1 MPVLTLISK
10 LNSHLA
16 TPLLRHGLT
25 LRVALGGGVIRPSP
39 YLDYLSLVPW
49 GQKLVAGEVHSR
61 AEQRRKER
69 KAREEEPSALDALV
83 DRAWEGLGLEDA
95 SRALNAQP
103 PPASATSREHRQPS
117 DRKGRRRRNRQM
129 MQQYQQPQH
138 EDDDKVHVKQNSYD
152 NPQLEALEGYLR
164 PALVPNERW
173 EDIPS
178 RWYFNTP
185 FVKWARVE
193 LLNAKYGENV
203 RDTLMLPKYSAEL
216 SAMLPGLAAGTDAA
230 PPDHPPSMATLT
242 KAFQMTEWTRD
253 KNSDAVSNRVR
264 AIAKQLGGIVVP
276 IPGSAILYPEIPD
289 GADTSSL
296 SLEDILELGGGHV
309 AQCGPFNYVCEQ
321 AGIYEFWTREYIDG
335 LAAYLTERADR
346 AGGNTIILDVGAGD
360 GTLAHF
366 LRSALEAPA
375 AQEGGAPSKSKKGI
389 PSVVATDDG
398 SWKIRPRF
406 EVEKIGVG
414 EAVGKYRQMCDQL
427 IVLCSWMPMGIDW
440 TAEIR
445 ANGADE
451 IILIGECDDGN
462 CGDNWL
468 TWGNPE
474 FRDDMEEAIDGDSLS
489 APYRHDGYRR
499 FDLEDL
505 SHMQFSRFDSSV
517 SSNSKTVSFR
527 K

>member
-1 MPVLTLISK
+1 MPIFTLISK

-16 TPLLRHGLT
+16 TPLLRHGLS
-25 LRVALGGGVIRPSP
+25 LRVVLGGGVIRPSP
-39 YLDYLSLVPW
+39 YLDYISLVPW
-49 GQKLVAGEVHSR
+49 GQKLVSGEVHNC
-61 AEQRRKER
+61 AEQTRKER
-69 KAREEEPSALDALV
+69 EKEPSALDVFV
-83 DRAWEGLGLEDA
+83 DRAWDRLGLEDA
-95 SRALNAQP
+95 SRALNAEP
-103 PPASATSREHRQPS
+103 PVSKKSKLPRES
-117 DRKGRRRRNRQM
+117 DRRRGRRRKNRQLM
-129 MQQYQQPQH
+129 KQQHQQQ
-138 EDDDKVHVKQNSYD
+138 EDEKVDIAPKTND

-185 FVKWARVE
+185 FVKWARLE
-193 LLNAKYGENV
+193 LLKAKYGEDV
-203 RDTLMLPKYSAEL
+203 QSTLMMPKYSTEL
-216 SAMLPGLAAGTDAA
+216 SAMLPGLAAAA
-230 PPDHPPSMATLT
+230 NKDTVSPDQPPTLATLA
-242 KAFQMTEWTRD
+242 KAFQMADWTRE
-253 KNSDAVSNRVR
+253 KNTDAVSDRVR
-264 AIAKQLGGIVVP
+264 AIAKQLGGRVVP
-276 IPGSAILYPEIPD
+276 IPGSAILYPEIP
-289 GADTSSL
+289 GEADTSSL

-309 AQCGPFNYVCEQ
+309 SNCGPFNYVCEQ

-335 LAAYLTERADR
+335 LAAYLTDRADSAR
-346 AGGNTIILDVGAGD
+346 GNTVILDVGAGD

-375 AQEGGAPSKSKKGI
+375 MQGEATSTSNKNVSA
-389 PSVVATDDG
+389 VVATDDG

-406 EVEKIGVG
+406 EVENIGVA
-414 EAVGKYRQMCDQL
+414 EAVAKYRQKCEQL
-427 IVLCSWMPMGIDW
+427 IVLCSWMPMGVDW

-462 CGDNWL
+462 CGHNWL
-468 TWGNPE
+468 TWGNPDFQE
-474 FRDDMEEAIDGDSLS
+474 DMESIGTDGNDDLLT
-489 APYRHDGYRR
+489 PYRNDNYKR

-505 SHMQFSRFDSSV
+505 SRWQCSRFDSSV

>member
-16 TPLLRHGLT
+16 TPLLRHGLS

-49 GQKLVAGEVHSR
+49 AQKLVSGEVHHY
-61 AEQRRKER
+61 AQQK
-69 KAREEEPSALDALV
+69 REERQREPSALDVFV
-83 DRAWEGLGLEDA
+83 DRAWDRLGLEDA
-95 SRALNAQP
+95 SRALNAP
-103 PPASATSREHRQPS
+103 PPPTPAAKERKYGASDQESKRGKG
-117 DRKGRRRRNRQM
+117 KGRRRKNRR
-129 MQQYQQPQH
+129 MQQDV
-138 EDDDKVHVKQNSYD
+138 ECNDAEESCT
-152 NPQLEALEGYLR
+152 NPQLESLEGYLR

-185 FVKWARVE
+185 FVKWARLE
-193 LLNAKYGENV
+193 YLKAKYGEDVSN
-203 RDTLMLPKYSAEL
+203 TLLLPKYSEEL
-216 SAMLPGLAAGTDAA
+216 SAMLPGLAGNDAA
-230 PPDHPPSMATLT
+230 PPDRPPSVETIT
-242 KAFQMTEWTRD
+242 KAFQMTDWTRQKD
-253 KNSDAVSNRVR
+253 ADAVSNRVK
-264 AIAKQLGGIVVP
+264 AITKKLGGIVVP

-289 GADTSSL
+289 GADTASL

-309 AQCGPFNYVCEQ
+309 ANCGPFNYVCEQ
-321 AGIYEFWTREYIDG
+321 AGIYEFWTKEYVAG
-335 LAAYLTERADR
+335 LAAYLMDR
-346 AGGNTIILDVGAGD
+346 AEEKGADGNTIILDVGAGD

-375 AQEGGAPSKSKKGI
+375 AQGVHVESKLQKSV
-389 PSVVATDDG
+389 PTVVATDDG

-406 EVEKIGVG
+406 EVENIGVG
-414 EAVGKYRQMCDQL
+414 EAVTKYRQMCDQL
-427 IVLCSWMPMGIDW
+427 IVLCSWMPMGVDW
-440 TAEIR
+440 TADIR

-474 FRDDMEEAIDGDSLS
+474 FRDEMGEDEHGDSLL
-489 APYRHDGYRR
+489 APYRNDGYQRH
-499 FDLEDL
+499 DLDNL
-505 SHMQFSRFDSSV
+505 SKLQFSRFDSSV

-527 K
+527 R